1 MDVTV
6 DQPGNDEAPR
16 QVDPAGGRGLR
27 RQLVMRP
34 DRDDTLALDQYVLI
48 GTRRAAGA
56 VDDRRAGIER
66 GLGGIGGG
74 CGDRSEEHTSELQ
87 SLMRNSYS
95 VVCLKKKT

>member
-27 RQLVMRP
+27 RQSVMRP

-56 VDDRRAGIER
+56 VDDRRAGLER
-66 GLGGIGGG
+66 GLGGVG
-74 CGDRSEEHTSELQ
+74 GDRK
-87 SLMRNSYS
+87 S
-95 VVCLKKKT
+95 VVSGKRVSVRVDLRGRRFIKKKKRD